1 MTGRDEADPGPFL
14 RPYAMTEGRTE
25 PSGPDLAI
33 KDLIGAASAATD
45 PPSWLSM
52 EHRSIAQACRETLSV
67 AELAARVDLPLGVTR
82 VLVGDLAQQGMVTV
96 HRAPSHAGPPN
107 VALLEQVLDGLQRL

>member
-25 PSGPDLAI
+25 RADLAI
-33 KDLIGAASAATD
+33 EDLVGAAAAID
-45 PPSWLSM
+45 PPTWLSL
-52 EHRSIAQACRETLSV
+52 EHRSIALACRETLSV

-82 VLVGDLAQQGMVTV
+82 VLVGDLADQGVVTV
-96 HRAPSHAGPPN
+96 HRAPSHAGGPN
-107 VALLEQVLDGLQRL
+107 VALLEQVLQGLQRL

>member
-1 MTGRDEADPGPFL
+1 MTGRYEADPGPFL

-25 PSGPDLAI
+25 PTGSDLAI
-33 KDLIGAASAATD
+33 EDLVGAASAAAD
-45 PPSWLSM
+45 PPTWHSQ
-52 EHRSIAQACRETLSV
+52 EHRSIAQASHETLSV

-82 VLVGDLAQQGMVTV
+82 VLVGDLVSYGMVRI
-96 HRAPSHAGPPN
+96 HRAPSHAGGPN

>member
-33 KDLIGAASAATD
+33 EDLVGGTAVAAD
-45 PPSWLSM
+45 PPPWLSF
-52 EHRSIAQACRETLSV
+52 EHRSIALACREILSV

-82 VLVGDLAQQGMVTV
+82 VLVGDLAAQGMVTV
-96 HRAPSHAGPPN
+96 HRAPSHAGGPN
-107 VALLEQVLDGLQRL
+107 VALLEQVLHGLQRL

>member
-1 MTGRDEADPGPFL
+1 MTGRYEADPGPFL

-33 KDLIGAASAATD
+33 EDLIGATSATD
-45 PPSWLSM
+45 PPPWLSL
-52 EHRSIAQACRETLSV
+52 EHRSIALACRETLSV

-82 VLVGDLAQQGMVTV
+82 VLVGDLASHGMVTV
-96 HRAPSHAGPPN
+96 HRAPSHAGGPN
-107 VALLEQVLDGLQRL
+107 VALLAQVLHGLQRL

>member
-33 KDLIGAASAATD
+33 EDLIGATSAAD
-45 PPSWLSM
+45 PPPWLSL
-52 EHRSIAQACRETLSV
+52 EHQTIAMACRETLSV

-82 VLVGDLAQQGMVTV
+82 VLVGDLASQGMVTV

-107 VALLEQVLDGLQRL
+107 VALLEQVLDGLQKL

>member
-1 MTGRDEADPGPFL
+1 MTGRYEADPGPFL

-25 PSGPDLAI
+25 PTGPDLAI
-33 KDLIGAASAATD
+33 EDLVGSPVGAAE
-45 PPSWLSM
+45 PPSWLSL
-52 EHRSIAQACRETLSV
+52 EHQSIARACRETLSV

-82 VLVGDLAQQGMVTV
+82 VLVGDLASQGMVTV

>member
-33 KDLIGAASAATD
+33 EDLIGATSAAD
-45 PPSWLSM
+45 PPPWLSL
-52 EHRSIAQACRETLSV
+52 EHQTIAMACRETLSV

-82 VLVGDLAQQGMVTV
+82 VLVGDLADQGVVRV
-96 HRAPSHAGPPN
+96 HRAPSHTGGPN
-107 VALLEQVLDGLQRL
+107 VALLEPVLHGLQQL

>member
-1 MTGRDEADPGPFL
+1 MTGRYEADPGPFL

-25 PSGPDLAI
+25 PTGADLAI
-33 KDLIGAASAATD
+33 EDLVALPGGSGE
-45 PPSWLSM
+45 PPPWLSL
-52 EHRSIAQACRETLSV
+52 EHRSIALACRETMSV

-82 VLVGDLAQQGMVTV
+82 VLVGDLASQGMVTV

>member
-1 MTGRDEADPGPFL
+1 
-14 RPYAMTEGRTE
+14 
-25 PSGPDLAI
+25 
-33 KDLIGAASAATD
+33 
-45 PPSWLSM
+45 M

-96 HRAPSHAGPPN
+96 HRAPSHAGGPN
-107 VALLEQVLDGLQRL
+107 VALLEQVLNGLQRL

>member
-1 MTGRDEADPGPFL
+1 MTGRYEADPGPFL

-25 PSGPDLAI
+25 PTGPDLAI
-33 KDLIGAASAATD
+33 EDLIGAAAAAAD
-45 PPSWLSM
+45 PPDWLSL

-82 VLVGDLAQQGMVTV
+82 VLVGDLASYGMVTI
-96 HRAPSHAGPPN
+96 HRAPSHAGGPN